1 MHHFSYYSFRSYPDR
16 RGGIC
21 LALCLTA
28 LLWVKTHQAQID
40 PASIEIIRD
49 AYGVPHIFSDTD
61 AEVAYGLA
69 WAHAEDDFKT
79 IQETFLPTKGL
90 LGRHMG
96 KKGVVLDYLVE
107 LLRCRE
113 SVEAHYDELSEDVL
127 KVIRG
132 YVDGLNR
139 FAETHP
145 DEILVKGTFPVTV
158 KEYLTGFN
166 LVIHFY
172 TDSGNI
178 IRDLFNDKVKPLK
191 EMSDNNVQDK
201 KIGSNAFAISK
212 NKTTDGKTYFNVN
225 THQPLTGS
233 FCWYEAH
240 VVSKEGWN
248 MLGGL
253 FPGSPCPFIGTN
265 TNLGWTH
272 TYNYPDLIDTYQL
285 EMHPKEKNKYKFD
298 SSWLELEKRKV
309 KLRIKLFGKV
319 NLRVKRAAYWCKYG
333 PVIKNKSGYF
343 SFHSGAFDKIT
354 AIDQWYRMNK
364 AANWTEFKKALSIMG
379 IPRFNVMYADRSDTI
394 YYYSNALLPIRKGDF
409 EWSELLPGN
418 TAKTLTNGYHDIDEL
433 PQMINPKNGYL
444 FNTNNS
450 PFNCTD
456 PKENLKKEDF
466 EKTFS
471 YREGM
476 NNRSKRFMDLIA
488 AYDKLSYEDFKRI
501 KYDQEYPQPIIAPFD
516 VNGVFRLDTDT
527 YPELESIITIFKN
540 WDHKGDT
547 ANIGAAHWR
556 MHYKYLKE
564 IVDDREIDKK
574 DSIPES
580 VVVEALSKTNDF
592 FTKHYGTLQV
602 PFGEFQKH
610 VRGDRAIPL
619 SGLEDVIAAINVS
632 PYEESKA
639 KATSGESYIMLI
651 RYSEEGVEIETVVPY
666 GASNRPGN
674 KHYDDQMELY
684 RNHQLKKMTLD
695 EAKIR
700 KEAVR
705 TYHPE

>member
-1 MHHFSYYSFRSYPDR
+1 M
-16 RGGIC
+16 C
-21 LALCLTA
+21 LLA
-28 LLWVKTHQAQID
+28 LLWVNTHQAQID
-40 PASIEIIRD
+40 PAAIEIVRD
-49 AYGVPHIFSDTD
+49 RYGVPHIFSSTD

-113 SVEAHYDELSEDVL
+113 AVDAHYDELSEDVL

-132 YVDGLNR
+132 YVEGLNK

-201 KIGSNAFAISK
+201 KIGSNAFAISRK
-212 NKTTDGKTYFNVN
+212 RTTDGKTYFNVN

-240 VVSKEGWN
+240 LVSKEGWN

-319 NLRVKRAAYWCKYG
+319 NLRVKRTAYWCKYG

-354 AIDQWYRMNK
+354 AIDQWYHMNK
-364 AANWTEFKKALSIMG
+364 AASWTEFKEALSIMG

-418 TAKTLTNGYHDIDEL
+418 TSKTLTKGYHDIDEL

-488 AYDKLSYEDFKRI
+488 DYDKLSYEDFKRI

-516 VNGVFRLDTDT
+516 VNGVFRVDPEK
-527 YPELESIITIFKN
+527 YPELEPLIRIFKD

-556 MHYKYLKE
+556 LHYKYLKK
-564 IVDDREIDKK
+564 IVDEREINKK
-574 DSIPES
+574 EPIPEPI
-580 VVVEALSKTNDF
+580 VVEALIKTNDF
-592 FTKHYGTLQV
+592 FQKHYGTLEV
-602 PFGEFQKH
+602 SLGKFQKH

-619 SGLEDVIAAINVS
+619 SGLEDMIAAINVS
-632 PYEESKA
+632 PYKEGRT

-651 RYSEEGVEIETVVPY
+651 RYSNDSVEIETVVPY

-674 KHYDDQMELY
+674 KHYDDQMEMY

-695 EAKIR
+695 ESDIR
-700 KEAVR
+700 KNAVR
-705 TYHPE
+705 VYHPE